1 MMESGT
7 LQNGKAVLLSTN
19 RYTKDSDITVHTM
32 AEPAA
37 GLMQQAIGQHLI
49 SSLHAEDIVWLNNE
63 PDVIR
68 IKEQIALA
76 AEQAGDL
83 LLIYIAGTAILR
95 RGQIYITL
103 PYSTQAQIH
112 VNGISIQELADIVRE
127 PEGAHKVF
135 VLDCHFSGDAPDMMQ
150 AVREELHRHAAKL
163 KKSFLIAQPWQ
174 EGRETLGQQISRIL
188 REGIMKPQEWLTLE
202 DICQELSEIAQRN
215 RQPEPLMAAKK
226 QTLGIAIAPNQRY
239 KEFQRLFAEARQ
251 AFDAHDFGLALTYF
265 SQAQGLYAN
274 DDDTATHIR
283 FINRFQEAEQFYAQK
298 QYIAARRAYEAAF
311 ELIPVPFLLEKIER
325 CTADLANHYFELQQY
340 DQAKAA
346 YARLVSDHPGDAF
359 YAERLQISS
368 SEQRYHELIDKADS
382 HYFRYEFVEALE
394 AYREA
399 MTIHTDTKTERRAQE
414 CQRYVDVL
422 VYLQQKAET
431 DVRARIAEEM
441 QQKADAAVAERVAQ
455 LQKEL
460 TARIEQETTAKMQ
473 QHYDTLVWDA
483 ALQSNQRAAVELYRS
498 LFPNG
503 AYIDQADYWLSLHQ
517 EPIYTPAK
525 PVETSP
531 SVQWQAPAATEIS
544 PAIQQEEQPAEQS
557 LFEPIIEVA
566 QPQMQEIAPQP
577 SAELP
582 KDEETLWNEALSK
595 DTIEGYMEY
604 ISRTSDS
611 EHIADA
617 YYRISRIRNAA
628 APVEEETTATYTPP
642 AEETPASVYNNGVH
656 EETSAANTSA
666 YEAPAVAPAVA
677 ASVTETYPNTA
688 EMFEEDFW
696 QQALSANTSQA
707 YQDYLNRS
715 TLLKY
720 ESQAKE
726 RISELQEKEKVQET
740 LEWEKASAEDT
751 LEAYKAYI
759 NKYPFGSYYAKARFR
774 IARLESEIN

>member
-1 MMESGT
+1 MMESGI
-7 LQNGKAVLLSTN
+7 LQSGRAVLLSTN
-19 RYTKDSDITVHTM
+19 RYTKDGDIAVHPM

-37 GLMQQAIGQHLI
+37 GLMQQAIGQQLI
-49 SSLHAEDIVWLNNE
+49 NGLHAENIVWLNNE
-63 PDVIR
+63 PDVVR
-68 IKEQIALA
+68 IKEQIAIA

-112 VNGISIQELADIVRE
+112 VNGISIQELADIIRE

-135 VLDCHFSGDAPDMMQ
+135 VLDCHFSGDAPDMVQ

-188 REGIMKPQEWLTLE
+188 REGMMKPQEWLTLE
-202 DICQELSEIAQRN
+202 DIYQELSENAQRN

-226 QTLGIAIAPNQRY
+226 QSLGVAIAPNQRY

-251 AFDAHDFGLALTYF
+251 AFDAQDFSLALTYF

-274 DDDTATHIR
+274 NDDTATHIR

-298 QYIAARRAYEAAF
+298 QYILARRAYEAAF

-346 YARLVSDHPGDAF
+346 YARLVSDHPGDTF

-368 SEQRYHELIDKADS
+368 SEQRYHDLIDKADN
-382 HYFRYEFVEALE
+382 HYFRFEFVEALE

-399 MTIHTDTKTERRAQE
+399 LTIHTDIKTERRAQE

-431 DVRARIAEEM
+431 DVRARIEEEM
-441 QQKADAAVAERVAQ
+441 QQKADAIIAERVAQ

-460 TARIEQETTAKMQ
+460 TARIEQEITLKMQ
-473 QHYDTLVWDA
+473 QQYDTLVWDA

-498 LFPNG
+498 VFPNG
-503 AYIDQADYWLSLHQ
+503 AYIDQSDYWLSLHE
-517 EPIYTPAK
+517 EPA
-525 PVETSP
+525 PVEKVVEP
-531 SVQWQAPAATEIS
+531 PK
-544 PAIQQEEQPAEQS
+544 EQPSIQPV
-557 LFEPIIEVA
+557 FEPTYKVA
-566 QPQMQEIAPQP
+566 QPEQTEKQESAPQP
-577 SAELP
+577 TAEVF
-582 KDEETLWNEALSK
+582 KDEETLWNEALGK
-595 DTIEGYMEY
+595 DTIEGYMAY
-604 ISRTSDS
+604 IAQTSDS

-617 YYRISRIRNAA
+617 YYRISLIRNA
-628 APVEEETTATYTPP
+628 TAQIE
-642 AEETPASVYNNGVH
+642 EETPAYAQPTEETPAFAYNNGSH
-656 EETSAANTSA
+656 EEAPAANSFV
-666 YEAPAVAPAVA
+666 YEAPVVAEPIADTT
-677 ASVTETYPNTA
+677 SNSSESH
-688 EMFEEDFW
+688 EENLW
-696 QQALSANTSQA
+696 QQALSANTLQA

-715 TLLKY
+715 SLNKY

-726 RISELQEKEKVQET
+726 RISELQEKEKMQET
-740 LEWEKASAEDT
+740 LEWEMASREDS

-759 NKYPFGSYYAKARFR
+759 NKYPFGNYYAKARFR